1 MTVLPLTAR
10 ALVVAA
16 VVWALIAGTRW
27 RRGMDV
33 RAAFSRSMSEAL
45 IAVGVVVV
53 WGVTLAPVDVLVNGA
68 TPQRLPLNLVPV
80 LPILA
85 SLANAAGW
93 RASLPN
99 LVGNLLLFAPIGF
112 GLRWRF
118 GLPMWSIL
126 LIAAGGS
133 AAVEVAQALSNQMR
147 SADIN
152 DVLLNALG
160 AVAGAWA
167 FKGARGLL
175 RGRTEV
181 GEALSDNRP

>member
-1 MTVLPLTAR
+1 VP
-10 ALVVAA
+10 
-16 VVWALIAGTRW
+16 I
-27 RRGMDV
+27 
-33 RAAFSRSMSEAL
+33 
-45 IAVGVVVV
+45 
-53 WGVTLAPVDVLVNGA
+53 
-68 TPQRLPLNLVPV
+68 NLVPV

-85 SLANAAGW
+85 NLTDVAGW
-93 RASLPN
+93 RENLPN

-112 GLRWRF
+112 GWRWRF
-118 GLPMWSIL
+118 GLPMRSIL